1 MRRRDISFE
10 VGGFVMARIRAERL
24 SKYSHKRLHAQAMD
38 PYQITRKL
46 GSDTY
51 VLDLPDNLGISHI
64 FNVED
69 LTLHRGTFEPPSLTF
84 GASTS
89 T

>member
-10 VGGFVMARIRAERL
+10 VGDFVMARIRAERL
-24 SKYSHKRLHAQAMD
+24 SKYSHKRLHAQAME

-46 GSDTY
+46 GSDT
-51 VLDLPDNLGISHI
+51 DNLGISHI